1 MIINF
6 ISKINS
12 VLKLNGRNILSELSL
27 VFQILQDQSIASETC
42 EFQARPYEEGNML
55 ILQVHLQVKQ

>member
-12 VLKLNGRNILSELSL
+12 VFKLNGRNILSELSL

-42 EFQARPYEEGNML
+42 IFQARPYEEGNML
-55 ILQVHLQVKQ
+55 ILQVYLQVE